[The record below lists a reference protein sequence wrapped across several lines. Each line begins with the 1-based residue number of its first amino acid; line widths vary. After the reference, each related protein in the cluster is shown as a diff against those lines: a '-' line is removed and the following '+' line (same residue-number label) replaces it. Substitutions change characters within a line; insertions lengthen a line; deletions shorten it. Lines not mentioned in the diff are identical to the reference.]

1 MGSTTQRGDPDPVPV
16 PETRSQLW
24 GFRTSQRTRQLHVS
38 SRLGVGL
45 RLRCRCAVW
54 LWRVGCGGC
63 LPSRVCVWLSL
74 WAPPRHAPQRAQAQH
89 ATALEPRA
97 NTT

>member
-38 SRLGVGL
+38 SRLGRSGS
-45 RLRCRCAVW
+45 AVPVCGVA

-74 WAPPRHAPQRAQAQH
+74 WAPPRHAPQRAQAH
-89 ATALEPRA
+89 TRRL
-97 NTT
+97 

>member
-45 RLRCRCAVW
+45 RCRCAVW
-54 LWRVGCGGC
+54 LWRVGCGG
-63 LPSRVCVWLSL
+63 VCRLASASGL
-74 WAPPRHAPQRAQAQH
+74 ASGRPPATPQRAQAH
-89 ATALEPRA
+89 TRRL
-97 NTT
+97 